1 MNVEWLARLPAPARA
16 AIYFGLQRGIGSR
29 IFARWRDFQTWTRL
43 SPAQV
48 EERVDTQ
55 LDHLL
60 AKATT
65 QSTYY
70 RDLKLVRRADE
81 TARQFLQRFPI
92 LTRETV
98 RERFT
103 DLVID
108 RLRPEITSPASVS
121 KKRYDWLVVK
131 TGGTTGVPTAVVHD
145 AYFRDGGRATRLF
158 SQTMCG
164 FPLGTR
170 YFRLWGSE
178 KDLLQ
183 QKESTEKRV
192 LQSLLGEIPMNA
204 FRAKT
209 AELSAHLATMR
220 RHPEVKHLMAYV
232 DASVSLASFAEENSL
247 PRPRLETIMAC
258 AGTVLPEWRKILQQ
272 TFSAQV
278 FDKYG
283 SRECADL
290 ACECSAHDGLHVYS
304 PHAFLEIVDETG
316 RACPS
321 GVTGRFLVTLLN
333 NFSFPMI
340 RYEIGDVGI
349 WAEPRP
355 CACGLPFPRL
365 QSLQGRQDE
374 MLITSDGTR
383 LSSGFIR
390 HFVGVSM
397 NRQLIREWQF
407 EQTGKDAFVFRYL
420 PMGRAGLDENL
431 RQIRQSFQLA
441 LGQMAAIQLQEVAEI
456 PLSPSG
462 KAKWILNN
470 WKRG

>member
-1 MNVEWLARLPAPARA
+1 MNVEWLARLPGPARA
-16 AIYFGLQRGIGSR
+16 TIYFGLQRLIGSR
-29 IFARWRDFQTWTRL
+29 VHSRWREFQAWTRL
-43 SPAQV
+43 SSAQV
-48 EERVDTQ
+48 DERVNAQ
-55 LDHLL
+55 LGRLL
-60 AKATT
+60 ATATT
-65 QSTYY
+65 QSAYY
-70 RDLKLVRRADE
+70 RELKLSRRADE

-92 LTRETV
+92 LTREAV

-103 DLVID
+103 DLVAD
-108 RLRPEITSPASVS
+108 RFRGEITSPASVATR
-121 KKRYDWLVVK
+121 RYDWLVVK
-131 TGGTTGVPTAVVHD
+131 TGGTTGAPTSVVHD
-145 AYFRDGGRATRLF
+145 AHFRDGGRATRLF
-158 SQTMCG
+158 SQAMCG

-183 QKESTEKRV
+183 QKESAERRV

-204 FRAKT
+204 FRAKA
-209 AELSAHLATMR
+209 AELAAHLDTIR
-220 RHPEVKHLMAYV
+220 RHPGVNHLMAYV
-232 DASVSLASFAEENSL
+232 DASVSLASFIEENSL
-247 PRPRLETIMAC
+247 PKPRFKTIMAC
-258 AGTVLPEWRKILQQ
+258 AGTVLPKWRKILQE
-272 TFSAQV
+272 TFSAEV

-304 PHAFLEIVDETG
+304 PHAFIEIVDDTGAPCPPGQTG
-316 RACPS
+316 RI
-321 GVTGRFLVTLLN
+321 LVTLLN
-333 NFSFPMI
+333 NFSFPMV
-340 RYEIGDVGI
+340 RYEIGDLGL

-355 CACGLPFPRL
+355 CACGLSFPRL

-374 MLITSDGTR
+374 MLVTSDGTR

-407 EQTGKDAFVFRYL
+407 EQTGKDAFVFRYI
-420 PMGRAGLDENL
+420 PFGRDGLDKNL
-431 RQIRQSFQLA
+431 RQIQQSFQLA
-441 LGQMAAIQLQEVAEI
+441 LGQAATIQLQEVSEI